1 MLYAE
6 LIHRREKVLEGM
18 VVIFVKYHTNER
30 IKGRVAV
37 AKPNKDAF

>member
-1 MLYAE
+1 
-6 LIHRREKVLEGM
+6 M

-37 AKPNKDAF
+37 AKPNKDAFRDAWNVTGTEGTY